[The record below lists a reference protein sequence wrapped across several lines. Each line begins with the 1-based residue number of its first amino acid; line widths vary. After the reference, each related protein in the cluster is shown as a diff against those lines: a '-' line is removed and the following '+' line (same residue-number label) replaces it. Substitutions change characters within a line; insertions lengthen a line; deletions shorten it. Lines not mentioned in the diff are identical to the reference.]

1 MVSCQG
7 LPNSLPPDLR
17 YFLALLSTFLLFLVM
32 GKDWL
37 VLDVISDDRR
47 RAFKYFVSNFGNF
60 CTMED
65 LVNPV
70 DRQKINYLLA
80 IFKSHNTILGRSQ
93 QFRALIIFLVSLN
106 RFLAWASKI
115 GTHSSASN
123 TRNVI
128 SPQQWIIIW
137 QRDIFFIALNH
148 IFMHLCSD
156 ITSQEK
162 FSTLTVSQL
171 ILFSIANS
179 I

>member
-47 RAFKYFVSNFGNF
+47 RAFKYFVSIFGNF

-65 LVNPV
+65 LDNPV

-80 IFKSHNTILGRSQ
+80 IFKSDNTISGRSQ
-93 QFRALIIFLVSLN
+93 QLRALIIFLVSLN

-115 GTHSSASN
+115 GTLSSASN

-148 IFMHLCSD
+148 IFMHWCSD
-156 ITSQEK
+156 ITSREK